1 MSKNRGVRLF
11 GFADAA
17 GLWSDSF
24 RTDECDFS
32 KISVSG
38 CSGLRYSY
46 GVGLSWNSPIGPLK
60 FSYALP
66 INERDGDKTERFQ
79 FQIGTSF

>member
-17 GLWSDSF
+17 GLWADS
-24 RTDECDFS
+24 E
-32 KISVSG
+32 KITASG
-38 CSGLRYSY
+38 ANGLRYSY

-60 FSYALP
+60 FSYAMPL
-66 INERDGDKTERFQ
+66 NKKETDKTERFQ